1 MQLDELKKS
10 MSTLEQ
16 VLAKTDTEIKI
27 NISASETA
35 QTKIL
40 KKFRQGFIGCL
51 ILAAVFAAAAIGG
64 INPHSFPVTLKIYLV
79 VYLLFGTIWY
89 IFMYIKLR
97 NINIAA
103 LPPAELFS
111 RTATLRLLVLSGE
124 IVFGIGIVILL
135 TLLLPNAW
143 AYNRTSFW
151 AMAAGLVAAVIFS
164 VVHYWPQYIRLFRE
178 LDSIKE

>member
-1 MQLDELKKS
+1 
-10 MSTLEQ
+10 
-16 VLAKTDTEIKI
+16 
-27 NISASETA
+27 
-35 QTKIL
+35 
-40 KKFRQGFIGCL
+40 
-51 ILAAVFAAAAIGG
+51 
-64 INPHSFPVTLKIYLV
+64 
-79 VYLLFGTIWY
+79 
-89 IFMYIKLR
+89 MYIKLR

-111 RTATLRLLVLSGE
+111 RTARLRLLVLSGE

-143 AYNRTSFW
+143 AYNRTGFW
-151 AMAAGLVAAVIFS
+151 AMAAGLAVAVIFS

>member
-1 MQLDELKKS
+1 
-10 MSTLEQ
+10 
-16 VLAKTDTEIKI
+16 
-27 NISASETA
+27 
-35 QTKIL
+35 
-40 KKFRQGFIGCL
+40 
-51 ILAAVFAAAAIGG
+51 
-64 INPHSFPVTLKIYLV
+64 
-79 VYLLFGTIWY
+79 
-89 IFMYIKLR
+89 MYIKLR

-111 RTATLRLLVLSGE
+111 RTARLRLLVLSGE

-143 AYNRTSFW
+143 AYNRTGFW
-151 AMAAGLVAAVIFS
+151 AMAVGLAVAVIFS